1 MPATMLTAF
10 ASKASSGWC
19 PKTTAMYFGLLGCC
33 RCSLLSLVTA
43 VARKLHPLRSLSST
57 SLGTVLW
64 PDLLWL
70 VGRLATT
77 GGFFYLRR
85 PVEGLSAASRH
96 LTWRLSAALGD
107 SAYGRT
113 YFSSPLGVDTL
124 WLRHAVRPHLLLL
137 VAVRWWP
144 VLLGDL
150 LAVAGLVGAAAPALD
165 LLLGRFGWPLL
176 GNLSAVTGLGCGAI
190 ALELGPLLAYQASG
204 WMLLFAQDL
213 FLVLWQ
219 ALPRWVLQVRHLRLT
234 KTRRRW
240 LSRILHATKAGA
252 SVATGCLSV
261 TFLVTAVATCLLCT
275 TRLLLVVLTAI
286 LPAVWAAFST
296 VLSTLSPI
304 LLCFLRTPEV
314 SHQVSRARR
323 PVPPSS
329 VWIRPFAADTG
340 LLLRAT
346 TFG

>member
-1 MPATMLTAF
+1 
-10 ASKASSGWC
+10 
-19 PKTTAMYFGLLGCC
+19 MYFGLLGCC

-77 GGFFYLRR
+77 GGFFHLRR

-124 WLRHAVRPHLLLL
+124 WRRLAVQPHQPLL

-144 VLLGDL
+144 VPLGDL
-150 LAVAGLVGAAAPALD
+150 LVIARLVGAAVSALD
-165 LLLGRFGWPLL
+165 LLLGLFGLPLL
-176 GNLSAVTGLGCGAI
+176 GNLSSAATGLGCGAI
-190 ALELGPLLAYQASG
+190 ALDLGPLLAYQASG
-204 WMLLFAQDL
+204 WMLLFAPDL

-219 ALPRWVLQVRHLRLT
+219 VLPRWVFRVRHLRLMR
-234 KTRRRW
+234 TRP
-240 LSRILHATKAGA
+240 SYCRILHTDLAVMVSTCHLIRSGDVVPRVRGLVLLSGA
-252 SVATGCLSV
+252 LARPYTARAQLENSCVAAC
-261 TFLVTAVATCLLCT
+261 
-275 TRLLLVVLTAI
+275 
-286 LPAVWAAFST
+286 AA
-296 VLSTLSPI
+296 
-304 LLCFLRTPEV
+304 E
-314 SHQVSRARR
+314 
-323 PVPPSS
+323 
-329 VWIRPFAADTG
+329 
-340 LLLRAT
+340 
-346 TFG
+346 